1 MKIKFDY
8 LVFIGRFQP
17 FHAGH
22 YHVVKEALKM
32 SSNVILVLGSHE
44 ASRSSRNPFTTPERI
59 EIIRSCF
66 STHELERIHFVPQHD
81 HPYNEEKWIAGVQ
94 TGVSTVTMRNWN
106 SGPVNIG
113 IIGYNKDHSS
123 YYIKKFPRWEVIEV
137 EPYKASGVKFTS
149 RIINAT
155 EFRGFLFGD
164 EFTEI
169 EYYVNHHHAQC
180 LDRICAPIFDKISA
194 EMKHIQDY
202 KSSWAVAPYPPIFVT
217 TDAVV
222 TQSGHVLLVQRR
234 AQPGEG
240 LWALPGGFLN
250 QYETLVEGMLRELK
264 EETKIDVPLPVLAG
278 SIVKKNTYDHPHRS
292 ARGRTITEAYHIK
305 LADMNKLP
313 KIKGSDDAA
322 KAKWVPL
329 SEFVAMRSQM
339 FEDHF
344 AIVESLLGL

>member
-22 YHVVKEALKM
+22 YHVVKEALKQ
-32 SSNVILVLGSHE
+32 SSNVILVIGSHDK
-44 ASRSSRNPFTTPERI
+44 ARDSRDPFTTAERI
-59 EIIRSCF
+59 AIIESCF
-66 STHELERIHFVPQHD
+66 THHELQRIHFVPQYD

-94 TGVSTVTMRNWN
+94 SGVNTVVIRNW
-106 SGPVNIG
+106 SADPANIG
-113 IIGYNKDHSS
+113 IIGFNKDHSS
-123 YYIKKFPRWEVIEV
+123 YYLKKFPTWELVEIE
-137 EPYKASGVKFTS
+137 PH
-149 RIINAT
+149 IIGDRVLNAT
-155 EFRGFLFGD
+155 EVRTSIFTNRDYNALFFVNGD
-164 EFTEI
+164 
-169 EYYVNHHHAQC
+169 HAQAVGA
-180 LDRICAPIFDKISA
+180 LSKPIFNKINA
-194 EMKHIQDY
+194 EMRHIQDY
-202 KSSWAVAPYPPIFVT
+202 KKAWAAAPYPPTFVT

-222 TQSGHVLLVQRR
+222 TQSGHVLLVQRK

-250 QYETLVEGMLRELK
+250 QYETLVEGMLRELR

-322 KAKWVPL
+322 KAKWIPL
-329 SEFVAMRSQM
+329 SQFVAMRNQM

-344 AIVESLLGL
+344 SIVEHMLGL